1 MNFVIFQMCRM
12 DLFFFTYNLTMSYLK
27 LFPELLV
34 RVLFFKIETS
44 RKDLYIK
51 VLTVRKITKYYF

>member
-1 MNFVIFQMCRM
+1 
-12 DLFFFTYNLTMSYLK
+12 MSYLK